1 MSTNLLYKLYSIPLY
16 KIGYNLSYP
25 VEYAILF
32 LVRLELSR
40 DSLVI
45 ALSGNGKGERY
56 EFR

>member
-1 MSTNLLYKLYSIPLY
+1 M
-16 KIGYNLSYP
+16 GYNLSYP

-45 ALSGNGKGERY
+45 ALSGNGKGGTL
-56 EFR
+56 